1 MQTFEYANQ
10 KKIPLQDVYKRQQEP
25 LVNLCKALVKNGQKT
40 ARELLNCE
48 GTACFHNTDIWGK
61 TSPATGKAVWAFWP
75 FGEAW
80 LCRNLFDQYLF
91 TEDKEYLKDIMPIL
105 EENVR
110 FCLAQLQETDQGLA
124 ILSLIHI
131 SWNIYL

>member
-1 MQTFEYANQ
+1 MNYWMTG
-10 KKIPLQDVYKRQQEP
+10 PLNLAKMQEP

-61 TSPATGKAVWAFWP
+61 TSPATGKAVWAFWHL
-75 FGEAW
+75 GRHGSAEI
-80 LCRNLFDQYLF
+80 CSTSTYLQKIRVF
-91 TEDKEYLKDIMPIL
+91 ERIMPIL

-124 ILSLIHI
+124 ICPATSPE
-131 SWNIYL
+131 IYFMRIVP